1 MLHSRNHRQEKNG
14 NQKQDVQV
22 KCMLDGLD
30 RESSFERGI
39 AEKCL
44 KYLPTEKELVKP
56 TSRRVFVQNISSA
69 ELDSKRWRISSS
81 RESRVFGV
89 YTCSFREG
97 SLNAYKQAVVRFPL
111 SFTRHLCVPDHRL
124 SSPVSHA
131 KPSRGPRYL
140 VSMPRKSGEEIRGAE
155 DRVSLKNSLR
165 KNFS

>member
-1 MLHSRNHRQEKNG
+1 MAV
-14 NQKQDVQV
+14 QDV
-22 KCMLDGLD
+22 
-30 RESSFERGI
+30 
-39 AEKCL
+39 
-44 KYLPTEKELVKP
+44 
-56 TSRRVFVQNISSA
+56 SSA
-69 ELDSKRWRISSS
+69 ELDSKRWRISSP

-140 VSMPRKSGEEIRGAE
+140 VSMPRKSGEEIRKRCRRS
-155 DRVSLKNSLR
+155 RVAQEFSKKEFLLIPSLPFDPNQSR
-165 KNFS
+165 YRCCYYYIYHSE